1 MTSETQI
8 ANRSLQRLGT
18 SNRILGLTDDTR
30 NGRACNACYVPLR
43 DAELRKHYWNFAKKD
58 SGALAPDDDAPGDPN
73 YGYQY
78 TLPSDFLRL
87 VKQKGVGADWLIQG
101 RKLLTNDGDTIYVK
115 YIARITDPNLFDPL
129 FCEMLSMKMADSMC
143 EEITQ
148 STSKQ
153 QAIRQDYEDVK
164 ADAKKA
170 NAFETIPVDAE
181 DGSWLQA
188 RR

>member
-1 MTSETQI
+1 MASETGI
-8 ANRSLQRLGT
+8 ANRALQRLGT
-18 SNRILGLTDDTR
+18 SNRILGLSDDTR
-30 NGRACNACYVPLR
+30 NGRACNACYQPLR

-58 SGALAPDDDAPGDPN
+58 TGPMAPDATAPLDPN

-87 VKQKGVGADWLIQG
+87 VKQKGEGQDWLIQG
-101 RKLLTNDGDTIYVK
+101 RKLLTNDGNVLYVK
-115 YIARITDPNLFDPL
+115 YIAKITDPNLFDPL
-129 FCEMLSMKMADSMC
+129 FCEMLSMKMAHAMC

-153 QAIRQDYEDVK
+153 AGIMIDYED
-164 ADAKKA
+164 AKREARMA
-170 NAFETIPVDAE
+170 NAFETIPAESE
-181 DGSWLQA
+181 DGSWINA